1 MSVISPGK
9 YTQNVALATLEKFS
23 EVQQDVLWYLMNL
36 TKIHRLHTKEAFRE
50 FLIRYLLIVDR
61 PLESKATDF
70 IDEGI
75 LIDGLF
81 ENDYFSLSVKNLIEL
96 IGFEASNFI
105 YNIDDSLP
113 DFIQSFSHKSPNI
126 KIEEAGESEEGEPKF
141 KITQDLMI
149 YAFMGIKTICQ
160 IEFLHLA
167 FRDKVNHLSTEYID
181 SIVKF
186 VDYVLDTIPT
196 DTFEK
201 VMVSHPEL
209 VHFRERYQ
217 KSDQVDF
224 NVYDLP
230 QENLRAILEIIMHE
244 MDWDWLTEEEAI
256 TKEVMEEN
264 SATYYMTHIT
274 FAVGVKWGYIEL
286 SEHPYSLHFGLDPL
300 FDVEYDE
307 LLGPDFEV
315 YPTQDIYDGWKMK
328 EWAHLLPEK
337 PKSN

>member
-9 YTQNVALATLEKFS
+9 YTHNVAVVTLEKFS

-50 FLIRYLLIVDR
+50 FLIRYLLIVDK
-61 PLESKATDF
+61 PLESKASDF

-75 LIDGLF
+75 LIDGVF
-81 ENDYFSLSVKNLIEL
+81 ENKPFSFSVKNLIEL
-96 IGFEASNFI
+96 IGFEASNSL
-105 YNIDDSLP
+105 YNINGGLP
-113 DFIQSFSHKSPNI
+113 DFIQQFSYKTPNMVL
-126 KIEEAGESEEGEPKF
+126 ESDGQAKDGKPKF
-141 KITQDLMI
+141 KISQDLLL
-149 YAFMGIKTICQ
+149 YALMGIKTICL
-160 IEFLHLA
+160 IDYLHLS
-167 FRDKVNHLSTEYID
+167 FREKLNDLSSEYIA
-181 SIVKF
+181 SVEKF
-186 VDYVLDTIPT
+186 VDYLMGTIPS
-196 DTFEK
+196 DTFDA
-201 VMVSHPEL
+201 VVATHPDLMEY
-209 VHFRERYQ
+209 RERFQ
-217 KSDQVDF
+217 ISDQVEFD
-224 NVYDLP
+224 VYSLP
-230 QENLRAILEIIMHE
+230 QDDLKTILQIISHE
-244 MDWDWLTEEEAI
+244 MDWDWLKEEGII

-264 SATYYMTHIT
+264 VATHYMTHIT

-307 LLGPDFEV
+307 LLGPDCEV